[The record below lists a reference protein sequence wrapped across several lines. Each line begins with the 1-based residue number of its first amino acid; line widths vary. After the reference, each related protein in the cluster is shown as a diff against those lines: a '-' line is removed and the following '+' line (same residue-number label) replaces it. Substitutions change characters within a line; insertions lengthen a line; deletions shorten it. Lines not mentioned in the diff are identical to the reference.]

1 MPEQEPAPLL
11 LCLDLEAGSEAL
23 ARQAAELARRCRR
36 PVRILHV
43 SDGHPAAEERKG
55 IEAALARI
63 CEEMLAGIEITG
75 VEIRQGL
82 PEETIVEAAGECD
95 ATMILLG
102 RRQRSAVERI
112 YVGSTTS
119 AVISLARR
127 PVLVVPVA
135 QRP

>member
-11 LCLDLEAGSEAL
+11 LCLDLETGSEAL

>member
-43 SDGHPAAEERKG
+43 SDGHPVAEERKG

-63 CEEMLAGIEITG
+63 REEMLTGIEITG
-75 VEIRQGL
+75 V
-82 PEETIVEAAGECD
+82 
-95 ATMILLG
+95 
-102 RRQRSAVERI
+102 RSAR
-112 YVGSTTS
+112 
-119 AVISLARR
+119 ASLRRRSWRR
-127 PVLVVPVA
+127 PASATP
-135 QRP
+135 P